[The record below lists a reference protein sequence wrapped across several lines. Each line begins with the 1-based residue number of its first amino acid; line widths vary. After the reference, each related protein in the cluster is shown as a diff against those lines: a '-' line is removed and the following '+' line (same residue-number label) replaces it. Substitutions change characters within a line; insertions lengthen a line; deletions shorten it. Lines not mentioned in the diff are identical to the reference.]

1 MVIFRYV
8 HPLPP
13 RSIRL
18 TITCCPALSPD
29 LALVLNWTHH
39 GVALSAIP
47 RFGKSRHIRKRSVHT
62 EAWEGVRVHGDQ
74 KASKLGSDILGPDLR
89 VAEKKPLV
97 GGEAINLRLRFRFWR
112 LLEGG
117 ISNRQAAQ
125 VGNALTQHQ
134 LAVLMKLVFN
144 NVAVELF
151 LNALSPLLEPFQII
165 GRPPVHQVSMRIKLA
180 SLIVKTMRHFMS
192 DHRTHCAIVDGVIG
206 VGIEERRLKNASWK
220 HDLVHRRIVIGIHGG
235 RRHSHSV
242 RSTGLPILFR
252 SRWNSNKFDRKTF
265 ST

>member
-1 MVIFRYV
+1 MPAQQSRLEYGDIPVCTPAASPK
-8 HPLPP
+8 HPAHDHLLSCSVTRSCIGFELDAPWGRPVGNPTLWQKPAYSKAVRSHGSVGGGAGPRRPEGEQTGVGYSGP
-13 RSIRL
+13 RSAR
-18 TITCCPALSPD
+18 
-29 LALVLNWTHH
+29 
-39 GVALSAIP
+39 
-47 RFGKSRHIRKRSVHT
+47 SR
-62 EAWEGVRVHGDQ
+62 
-74 KASKLGSDILGPDLR
+74 
-89 VAEKKPLV
+89 EKTA
-97 GGEAINLRLRFRFWR
+97 GRGEAINLRLRFRFWR

-235 RRHSHSV
+235 RRHFPLRAIHRLADLV
-242 RSTGLPILFR
+242 QVAMEF
-252 SRWNSNKFDRKTF
+252 K
-265 ST
+265 